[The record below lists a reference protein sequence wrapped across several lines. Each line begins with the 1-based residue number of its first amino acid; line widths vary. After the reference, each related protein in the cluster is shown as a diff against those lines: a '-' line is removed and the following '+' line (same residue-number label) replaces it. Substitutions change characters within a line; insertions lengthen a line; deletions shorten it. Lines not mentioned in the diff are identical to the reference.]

1 MPMHIIRHGR
11 GVKNH
16 SDELIFHSQGLR
28 RSAANLVIASENSPS
43 RMIKAV
49 LLCGL
54 IGMLVIA
61 CAKPSGREASP
72 AGISVSAAIESA
84 ADSNTALSTRAVDNL
99 VPEDQRFTITTNYQP
114 AAFSLGKLNDSYR
127 GKHFTYQQLTDIAQ
141 KLGIPDSIEI
151 DVSVGDPYTWE
162 AAGIDIAE
170 VSFYEGNTFVAGA
183 ECEVNTS
190 NLARSIY
197 KYEY

>member
-1 MPMHIIRHGR
+1 MVEIMKKYINR
-11 GVKNH
+11 
-16 SDELIFHSQGLR
+16 L
-28 RSAANLVIASENSPS
+28 
-43 RMIKAV
+43 IKAILLSV
-49 LLCGL
+49 LAAVLA
-54 IGMLVIA
+54 IA
-61 CAKPSGREASP
+61 CAKPSDREASP

-84 ADSNTALSTRAVDNL
+84 ADSNTALNRGAEYNP

-114 AAFSLGKLNDSYR
+114 AAFSLGKLNDSYH

-162 AAGIDIAE
+162 VAGIDIAE
-170 VSFYEGNTFVAGA
+170 VSFYQGNSFVAGA

>member
-1 MPMHIIRHGR
+1 MKVIMKKYI
-11 GVKNH
+11 NH
-16 SDELIFHSQGLR
+16 L
-28 RSAANLVIASENSPS
+28 
-43 RMIKAV
+43 IKAV

-151 DVSVGDPYTWE
+151 D
-162 AAGIDIAE
+162 AGIDIAE

>member
-1 MPMHIIRHGR
+1 
-11 GVKNH
+11 
-16 SDELIFHSQGLR
+16 
-28 RSAANLVIASENSPS
+28 
-43 RMIKAV
+43 
-49 LLCGL
+49 
-54 IGMLVIA
+54 MLVIA

-151 DVSVGDPYTWE
+151 DGDPYTWE

-170 VSFYEGNTFVAGA
+170 VSFYQGNSYVAGA

>member
-1 MPMHIIRHGR
+1 MVEIMKKYINR
-11 GVKNH
+11 
-16 SDELIFHSQGLR
+16 L
-28 RSAANLVIASENSPS
+28 
-43 RMIKAV
+43 IKAILLSV
-49 LLCGL
+49 LAAVLA
-54 IGMLVIA
+54 IA

-84 ADSNTALSTRAVDNL
+84 ADSNTALSTRAEDNL